1 MSGFQRMIAI
11 PQEEY
16 IHLKSMQGMNQPE
29 AQKMADLSQQ
39 YQQQAQIKDPYE
51 KLILQGS
58 TLEEMKDWKVKFRDA
73 LSLGL
78 PKLYRNRGL
87 SLFRSIEPHI
97 KFNERGEIY
106 NTSEQLI
113 PDSRLEDL
121 VQHAV
126 RDRRRNLTPKGW
138 DEFRHLLKSHN
149 VPKFMLNRDTLEE
162 LNNEEAIKREVSSTP
177 TSPKRKVMKSSRVPR
192 LKEESVM
199 QRPKRQ
205 RKDNPKYGKEF
216 GFLQGY

>member
-1 MSGFQRMIAI
+1 MFQRLIAI

-16 IHLKSMQGMNQPE
+16 MQLTRVQQVRQP
-29 AQKMADLSQQ
+29 ATQQ
-39 YQQQAQIKDPYE
+39 FYNLQHQYNEQARIDDPYRR
-51 KLILQGS
+51 LMLQS
-58 TLEEMKDWKVKFRDA
+58 ETLDEMKELKERMRRDITSNTPKPYQKRAQA
-73 LSLGL
+73 LFQ
-78 PKLYRNRGL
+78 RM
-87 SLFRSIEPHI
+87 EPFL